1 MKKFII
7 ILAVAGALAAGW
19 YWGVPLYQE
28 RSVTYVIPS
37 DWENYSNPDIG
48 FMIKHDPDLQLAVR
62 GKTDVSFYKWGPTQ
76 AEGTEVYDGMTI
88 SFRRTSVDG
97 SSVEAYTNEQIDLFK
112 QVGEITEPL
121 HDTKVNGIPAKSFRA
136 SSLGDF
142 TIIFVPL
149 DAKTIIEIGYLAPDP
164 GNLGFQNTI
173 DKILSTFT
181 LVTP

>member
-1 MKKFII
+1 MKKLI

-19 YWGVPLYQE
+19 YWGVPIYQE
-28 RSVTYVIPS
+28 RSATYVIPS

-48 FMIKHDPDLQLAVR
+48 FMIRHDPDLQLAAR

-76 AEGTEVYDGMTI
+76 VEGTEVYDGMSI
-88 SFRRTSVDG
+88 SFRKTALD
-97 SSVEAYTNEQIDLFK
+97 SSFEAYANEQIGLFE

-121 HDTKVNGIPAKSFRA
+121 HDLKVNGIPAKSFKA

-142 TIIFVPL
+142 TIIFVPI
-149 DAKTIIEIGYLAPDP
+149 DDKNIIEIGYLVPDP